1 MSGNPLF
8 DYISSA
14 AVSLTMAGNTGISPF
29 LTLFLLGLVEMIKP
43 ELLNMGPTMET
54 ILASGWSIVIL
65 AGLAIAE
72 LVAKCIPA
80 LDEIIDSAETF
91 IIPVISVLS
100 TMATLGLLPGATPAE
115 SQADAGMGEDV
126 DMIGRFYRDE
136 DYRYL
141 QEGDLG
147 DDENAFS
154 EGFLQFTKVSLV
166 IVGAGLALAIHIF
179 KMIVRVSSLVC
190 SGGCCQPCITILE
203 YTTVVVGV
211 VLAIVL
217 PAFAIIACV
226 IIVGIA
232 LYVLRIKC
240 SKQKDE
246 NDTDTDA
253 GTKTITLQWHKKD
266 NTENDAGKRSLEW
279 EKDDN
284 NDIEDQGMSRSTA
297 PIEDPTKGPLD
308 EAFVEVQL
316 EEVPFDVKALEE
328 VPFDVVPLSD
338 PPKYDAKTY

>member
-1 MSGNPLF
+1 MSGNPLY

-54 ILASGWSIVIL
+54 ILASWWSIVIL

-72 LVAKCIPA
+72 MVAKCIPA

-91 IIPVISVLS
+91 IVPLISVLS
-100 TMATLGLLPGATPAE
+100 TMATLGLLPGAKTAE
-115 SQADAGMGEDV
+115 SQADAGMGEDI
-126 DMIGRFYRDE
+126 DMIGRLYRDE

-141 QEGDLG
+141 QEDLVE
-147 DDENAFS
+147 ENGFS
-154 EGFLQFTKVSLV
+154 EGFMNFTMVSLV
-166 IVGAGLALAIHIF
+166 VLGAGLALAVHIF

-190 SGGCCQPCITILE
+190 SGGCCQPCITIVE
-203 YTTVVVGV
+203 YITVVIGV

-217 PAFAIIACV
+217 PAFAITAC
-226 IIVGIA
+226 IILVGIA

-240 SKQKDE
+240 IKKKEETVTE
-246 NDTDTDA
+246 NDDA
-253 GTKTITLQWHKKD
+253 KNTITLQWHK
-266 NTENDAGKRSLEW
+266 TETDNDAAKKTLEW
-279 EKDDN
+279 EKDDET
-284 NDIEDQGMSRSTA
+284 DLEDQGTPRSTA
-297 PIEDPTKGPLD
+297 PIEDPIKGPLD
-308 EAFVEVQL
+308 EAFVVGEL
-316 EEVPFDVKALEE
+316 ED

-338 PPKYDAKTY
+338 PPKYNAKTY